1 MIMNAHFEKISFDQ
15 YVKDRLEY
23 LDYGVNKDY
32 LSVNGVF
39 DKDIDRKWSRLSE
52 NSGVF
57 KFKDEIKPGST
68 YEAALLQLFS
78 KEYDNIKLPERS
90 TVLSLGYD
98 FVIPFDIDHTFPYK
112 TKPLVIP
119 TGIRCVYNLE
129 SINACTFSGLFLF
142 PRSSTGIKKGLSLAN
157 SVAVIEPDYFL
168 AKNEGHL
175 LIALV
180 HNNNNADDS
189 EVEVPLFRAGDRFA
203 QGVFLPV
210 GVIMDDA
217 DDINNRDRSINDT
230 GSRAGG
236 IGSTGN

>member
-1 MIMNAHFEKISFDQ
+1 MIMNAHFEKISYEQ

-23 LDYGVNKDY
+23 LDYGTNKEY
-32 LSVNGVF
+32 LSANGVF
-39 DKDIDRKWSRLSE
+39 DKDIDNKWSRLAE

-57 KFKDEIKPGST
+57 KFKDEIKIGST

-78 KEYDNIKLPERS
+78 KEYDGIKLPERS
-90 TVLSLGYD
+90 SVLSLGYD
-98 FVIPFDIDHTFPYK
+98 FVIPFNIDHTFSYK

-119 TGIRCVYNLE
+119 TGIRCVYDLE
-129 SINACTFSGLFLF
+129 SIDATTFSGLFLY

-157 SVAVIEPDYFL
+157 GVAVIEPDYFL

-180 HNNNNADDS
+180 HNNNVDDS
-189 EVEVPLFRAGDRFA
+189 EVEVPLFHAGDRFA
-203 QGVFLPV
+203 QGVFFPV
-210 GVIMDDA
+210 GVTMEDA
-217 DDINNRDRSINDT
+217 DDINNRDRSI
-230 GSRAGG
+230 GSRTGG